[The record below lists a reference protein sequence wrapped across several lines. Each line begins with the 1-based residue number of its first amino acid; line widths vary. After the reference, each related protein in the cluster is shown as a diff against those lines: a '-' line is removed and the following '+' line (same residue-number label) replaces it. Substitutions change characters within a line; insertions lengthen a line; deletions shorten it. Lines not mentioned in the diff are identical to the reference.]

1 MEAVLALLSML
12 LLWLFLLALAVALDE
27 IRQSLE
33 SASRSLAKIAMGV
46 RAIENETG
54 ALPVEVPITAAALTR
69 IADGGE
75 AIAGVLGSVDGR
87 LAAIAP
93 AEG

>member
-1 MEAVLALLSML
+1 MEVVLAILSTI
-12 LLWLFLLALAVALDE
+12 LLWLFLIVLAVALDE

-33 SASRSLAKIAMGV
+33 GASRSMAKIAMGV
-46 RAIENETG
+46 RAIESETG
-54 ALPVEVPITAAALTR
+54 ALPVEVPVTAAALTQ

-75 AIAGVLGSVDGR
+75 AIAAVLGSVDVR

>member
-1 MEAVLALLSML
+1 MEEALGILSVV
-12 LLWLFLLALAVALDE
+12 LLWVFLVVLVVALDE

-33 SASRSLAKIAMGV
+33 RVSRSLAKIAMGV
-46 RAIENETG
+46 RAIESETG
-54 ALPVEVPITAAALTR
+54 LLPVAVPITATVLAQ

-75 AIAGVLGSVDGR
+75 AIAGKLSSVDGR

-93 AEG
+93 AEV

>member
-1 MEAVLALLSML
+1 MEVLLAILSTL
-12 LLWLFLLALAVALDE
+12 LLWLFLIALTIALDE

-33 SASRSLAKIAMGV
+33 GASKSLAKIAMGV
-46 RAIENETG
+46 RAIESETG
-54 ALPVEVPITAAALTR
+54 ALPVEVPVTAAALTQ

-75 AIAGVLGSVDGR
+75 AIAAVLGSVDGR

>member
-1 MEAVLALLSML
+1 MEVVLAILSTI
-12 LLWLFLLALAVALDE
+12 LLWLFLIVLAVALDE

-33 SASRSLAKIAMGV
+33 GVSRSIAKIAMGV
-46 RAIENETG
+46 RAIESETA
-54 ALPVEVPITAAALTR
+54 ALPVEVPVTAAALTQ

-75 AIAGVLGSVDGR
+75 AIAAVLGSVDGR

-93 AEG
+93 VEG